1 MKKKLIHSL
10 IILLLTLSS
19 NIVCSQPPPTFTLN
33 ILLSQPNCLNAGSVT
48 ASSQL
53 NIICKYFLSDIASN
67 IIDSN
72 TTGIFTGLAP
82 ATYLVSGRECITG
95 QLSVPNQF
103 DIQQPAPIIVS
114 SANISINNATN
125 GTNGF
130 VQFSNNYFGYGAT
143 QYIYNI
149 LTPAV
154 KIYGGNA
161 FDLSFSNLAPGNY
174 VLHQEYPTFNCGV
187 NNQAFVIGGAP
198 LAIIDGQKNNSTFLN
213 ISPNPAKN
221 YFTINVDLKILAIE
235 LIGFDGKILQSWQP
249 NTTNSYALTNIPT
262 GIYCIKILAD
272 NTTMIQKV
280 IVE

>member
-1 MKKKLIHSL
+1 
-10 IILLLTLSS
+10 LT
-19 NIVCSQPPPTFTLN
+19 
-33 ILLSQPNCLNAGSVT
+33 QPNCINAGAVT

-53 NIICKYFLSDIASN
+53 NVICKYFLSDIASN

-82 ATYLVSGRECITG
+82 ATYLVSVRECITG

-103 DIQQPAPIIVS
+103 DIQQPAPTIVPS
-114 SANISINNATN
+114 TNVSINNASN

-130 VQFSNNYFGYGAT
+130 VQFSNNYFDYGAT
-143 QYIYNI
+143 QYIYNV

-154 KIYGGNA
+154 QINGGTT

-174 VLHQEYPTFNCGV
+174 ILHQEYPTFNCGI
-187 NNQAFVIGGAP
+187 NNQAFTIGGAP
-198 LAIIDGQKNNSTFLN
+198 LAIIDGQKNNSPNLN

-221 YFTINVDLKILAIE
+221 NFTINLNLKILEIN
-235 LIGFDGKILQSWQP
+235 LIGFDGKTLQTWQP

-262 GIYCIKILAD
+262 GIYCIKILTA
-272 NTTMIQKV
+272 NTTLIQKV